1 MGIVNDIKETKK
13 LKQRAVNLTG
23 SEIEFIL
30 YLFSESMIPGKK
42 LVEAVSAIEKL
53 QVKYKELE
61 DMKSLIYCSIRDVQN
76 ICEKTNNNGN
86 CRELTT

>member
-1 MGIVNDIKETKK
+1 MGIVNRIEETKK
-13 LKQRAVNLTG
+13 LEQRAVNFTK

-61 DMKSLIYCSIRDVQN
+61 EDK
-76 ICEKTNNNGN
+76 
-86 CRELTT
+86 

>member
-1 MGIVNDIKETKK
+1 LDLFIKLKQKVTMGIVNDIKETKK

-42 LVEAVSAIEKL
+42 LIEAV
-53 QVKYKELE
+53 
-61 DMKSLIYCSIRDVQN
+61 
-76 ICEKTNNNGN
+76 
-86 CRELTT
+86 

>member
-1 MGIVNDIKETKK
+1 MGIVDRIEATKK
-13 LKQRAVNLTG
+13 LEQRAVNLTK

-42 LVEAVSAIEKL
+42 LVEAVSAIDKL

-61 DMKSLIYCSIRDVQN
+61 ESK
-76 ICEKTNNNGN
+76 
-86 CRELTT
+86 

>member
-1 MGIVNDIKETKK
+1 MGIVDRIEQTKK
-13 LKQRAVNLTG
+13 LEQRAVNLTK

-61 DMKSLIYCSIRDVQN
+61 ESK
-76 ICEKTNNNGN
+76 
-86 CRELTT
+86 

>member
-1 MGIVNDIKETKK
+1 MGIVNRIEETKK
-13 LKQRAVNLTG
+13 LEQRAVNLTK

-42 LVEAVSAIEKL
+42 LIEAVSAIEKL

-61 DMKSLIYCSIRDVQN
+61 EDK
-76 ICEKTNNNGN
+76 
-86 CRELTT
+86 

>member
-1 MGIVNDIKETKK
+1 MGIVNRIEETKK
-13 LKQRAVNLTG
+13 LEQRAVNFTK

-42 LVEAVSAIEKL
+42 LIEAVSAIEKL

-61 DMKSLIYCSIRDVQN
+61 EDK
-76 ICEKTNNNGN
+76 
-86 CRELTT
+86 

>member
-1 MGIVNDIKETKK
+1 MGIVDRIEQVKKE
-13 LKQRAVNLTG
+13 KQRAVSLTQ

-30 YLFSESMIPGKK
+30 FLFSESMIPGKK

-61 DMKSLIYCSIRDVQN
+61 ESK
-76 ICEKTNNNGN
+76 
-86 CRELTT
+86 